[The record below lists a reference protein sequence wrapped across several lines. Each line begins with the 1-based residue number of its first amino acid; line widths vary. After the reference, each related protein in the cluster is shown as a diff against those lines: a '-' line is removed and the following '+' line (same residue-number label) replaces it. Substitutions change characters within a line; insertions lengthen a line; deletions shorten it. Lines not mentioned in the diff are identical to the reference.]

1 MPFVRNRHH
10 IAAKTTLA
18 SLAALI
24 SGAAAQDDVPT
35 VRFGTEPGHTP
46 VGSPQYLSY
55 QSNDTPAPT
64 GELLHTVQAGE
75 TIYAIGRI
83 YSVSPAAVIAKNQLT
98 APYSLTI
105 GQGII
110 IPMGGTSQVA
120 AEQARFGEV
129 AVPPVPTPRTAP
141 QATRN
146 YGSSTMHLVQPGD
159 TLYSLSRR
167 YGVSVQDIAAVNNM
181 VTPYT
186 LSVGQRVAVPGVGS
200 GGGFAS
206 SSTTTTQEQ
215 RTLEA
220 KMIEETVLP
229 PTPADVDS
237 RSRFAWPLRGS
248 LTTGFGDQVDGVR
261 SDGINISAP
270 MGSPVRATADG
281 EVVYRGSEL
290 DGYGN
295 LLLIRHDGGW
305 VSAYAHTDA
314 ILVRKGDFVRQGQ
327 VVAKVGRTGSVSS
340 PQLHFQLRKNLQPQ
354 DPELALQG
362 DLTGSQS
369 AGLRR

>member
-1 MPFVRNRHH
+1 MPFVRYRHH
-10 IAAKTTLA
+10 LAAGLTLA
-18 SLAALI
+18 SLAAL
-24 SGAAAQDDVPT
+24 SGGAAAQDTPA
-35 VRFGTEPGHTP
+35 VRYGTDPGHTP
-46 VGSPQYLSY
+46 VGAPQYLSY
-55 QSNDTPAPT
+55 QSNDAPAPT
-64 GELLHTVQAGE
+64 GELLHTVQGGE
-75 TIYAIGRI
+75 TVYAIGRI
-83 YSVSPAAVIAKNQLT
+83 YSVSPAAIIAKNQLS

-120 AEQARFGEV
+120 AEQARFGEI
-129 AVPPVPTPRTAP
+129 AAPAVPTPRTTP
-141 QATRN
+141 QASPN
-146 YGSSTMHLVQPGD
+146 FAGSSTHLVQPGD

-186 LSVGQRVAVPGVGS
+186 LSVGQRVAIPGGAS
-200 GGGFAS
+200 GGFAS
-206 SSTTTTQEQ
+206 PTGPTTTTTEQ

-229 PTPADVDS
+229 PTPADVDA

-248 LTTGFGDQVDGVR
+248 VMTGFGDQVDGVR
-261 SDGINISAP
+261 SDGINIAAP

-340 PQLHFQLRKNLQPQ
+340 PQLHFQLRRNLQPQ

-362 DLTGSQS
+362 GITGSQS
-369 AGLRR
+369 ARL

>member
-1 MPFVRNRHH
+1 MS
-10 IAAKTTLA
+10 LA
-18 SLAALI
+18 SHRHLFATGYALVVLAA
-24 SGAAAQDDVPT
+24 GAVAQDTPA
-35 VRFGTEPGHTP
+35 VRYGTDPGHTP

-55 QSNDTPAPT
+55 QSNDAPAPT

-75 TIYAIGRI
+75 TVYAIGRI
-83 YSVSPAAVIAKNQLT
+83 YSVSPAAVISKNQLT

-129 AVPPVPTPRTAP
+129 AVPAVPTPRTALP
-141 QATRN
+141 PSRN
-146 YGSSTMHLVQPGD
+146 FGASTTYPVQPGD
-159 TLYSLSRR
+159 TLYSISRR
-167 YGVSVQDIAAVNNM
+167 SGVTVQDLAAANGLVA
-181 VTPYT
+181 PYT
-186 LSVGQRVAVPGVGS
+186 LSVGQRITIPGNAAN
-200 GGGFAS
+200 GGFAAP
-206 SSTTTTQEQ
+206 TTTTTEQ

-229 PTPADVDS
+229 PTPADIDS

-248 LTTGFGDQVDGVR
+248 VMTGFGDQSDGVR
-261 SDGINISAP
+261 SDGINIAAP
-270 MGSPVRATADG
+270 LGSPVRATADG

-327 VVAKVGRTGSVSS
+327 VVAKVGRSGSVSS

-369 AGLRR
+369 ARLR

>member
-1 MPFVRNRHH
+1 MSFVRYRHH
-10 IAAKTTLA
+10 LVAGFTLA
-18 SLAALI
+18 SLAALV
-24 SGAAAQDDVPT
+24 SGAAAQDTPA
-35 VRFGTEPGHTP
+35 VRYGTDPGHTP
-46 VGSPQYLSY
+46 VGAPQYLSY
-55 QSNDTPAPT
+55 QSNDAPAPT
-64 GELLHTVQAGE
+64 GELLHTVQGGE
-75 TIYAIGRI
+75 TVYAIGRI
-83 YSVSPAAVIAKNQLT
+83 YSVSPAAIIAKNQLS
-98 APYSLTI
+98 APYALTI

-120 AEQARFGEV
+120 AEQARFGEI
-129 AVPPVPTPRTAP
+129 AAPAVPTPRTTP
-141 QATRN
+141 QPAGN
-146 YGSSTMHLVQPGD
+146 YGASSTHLVQPGD

-181 VTPYT
+181 MTPYT
-186 LSVGQRVAVPGVGS
+186 LSVGQRVAIPGGTDL

-206 SSTTTTQEQ
+206 PTTTTTEQ

-229 PTPADVDS
+229 PTPADVDA

-248 LTTGFGDQVDGVR
+248 VMTEFGDQIDGVR
-261 SDGINISAP
+261 SDGINIAAP

-354 DPELALQG
+354 DPVLALQG
-362 DLTGSQS
+362 GLAGSQS
-369 AGLRR
+369 ARLR